1 MKNSNVE
8 KWECY
13 NNNYNKIEEKQKD
26 VKSIEKLQIKKYA
39 RKCNFKSN
47 TFFSI
52 LNLELEKNAIIEILK
67 AFKKTEDFFTKD
79 MYKKK
84 LVPHQKQIDLRISNK
99 N

>member
-1 MKNSNVE
+1 M
-8 KWECY
+8 
-13 NNNYNKIEEKQKD
+13 
-26 VKSIEKLQIKKYA
+26 
-39 RKCNFKSN
+39 
-47 TFFSI
+47 
-52 LNLELEKNAIIEILK
+52 NLELEKNAIIEILK